1 MRAMLPLAP
10 GRLGALLL
18 AGVLVSSASPGL
30 ARQEAAFR
38 ESIAGTLATFE
49 MVRVPA
55 GFVTL
60 DTGSGART
68 IAVPGFFI
76 GRTEVTWDL
85 YDVFHHRLDEPAG
98 LPAGAD
104 AVARPSEPYGAPD
117 RGWGHAA
124 YPAMS
129 LTREAAEG
137 FCRWLSA
144 RTGKAYRLPTEAE
157 WVRVATLAVGRTP
170 LDAVRHDALAWHAG
184 NSDRRSHPVGKR
196 APDALGLF
204 DLFGNVA
211 EWVTTDDDARVV
223 RGGSHRDAAVGP
235 GARAIQDE
243 RWNETDPQLPK
254 SRWWLSD
261 GPFVG
266 FRLVMAS
273 PAGAEETRP
282 E

>member
-1 MRAMLPLAP
+1 
-10 GRLGALLL
+10 
-18 AGVLVSSASPGL
+18 
-30 ARQEAAFR
+30 
-38 ESIAGTLATFE
+38 
-49 MVRVPA
+49 
-55 GFVTL
+55 
-60 DTGSGART
+60 
-68 IAVPGFFI
+68 
-76 GRTEVTWDL
+76 
-85 YDVFHHRLDEPAG
+85 
-98 LPAGAD
+98 
-104 AVARPSEPYGAPD
+104 
-117 RGWGHAA
+117 
-124 YPAMS
+124 
-129 LTREAAEG
+129 
-137 FCRWLSA
+137 
-144 RTGKAYRLPTEAE
+144 
-157 WVRVATLAVGRTP
+157 
-170 LDAVRHDALAWHAG
+170 
-184 NSDRRSHPVGKR
+184 VGKR

-273 PAGAEETRP
+273 PAGAEETRH